1 MHRLWV
7 VVLLRVQG
15 LALLPAWQSALPAG
29 PAPSA
34 SCPLGV
40 ASPSRGHLVSSTLRS
55 PFTLEGSRQRF
66 WGLERDSLVGSRFH
80 SSVFLDRLVVSAVF
94 LAVSLIRGRMMV
106 EF

>member
-1 MHRLWV
+1 M

-34 SCPLGV
+34 PCPLGV

-55 PFTLEGSRQRF
+55 PFTLEGNRQRF
-66 WGLERDSLVGSRFH
+66 WGLGRDSLVGNRFH

-94 LAVSLIRGRMMV
+94 LAVSLIRGLMMV